1 LLSNCCDPRGCI
13 QELGGEGIFVNCI
26 APGSVIT
33 EGTQNL
39 WGKKADEPSTDDDD
53 DSESSDEATYDASS
67 NQGSVYSGNT
77 DRMMEMIP
85 AGRPGQGDDIAQGVL
100 FLAGSNY
107 TNGHC
112 LVIDGGWSI
121 SIRPF

>member
-1 LLSNCCDPRGCI
+1 MGFGAAKAGVVNMTQCMAL
-13 QELGGEGIFVNCI
+13 ELGDEGSFVNCI

-33 EGTQNL
+33 EGTRIL
-39 WGKKADEPSTDDDD
+39 WGNKDASSS
-53 DSESSDEATYDASS
+53 DSEQYDGGS

-77 DRMMEMIP
+77 GRMMEMIP
-85 AGRPGQGDDIAQGVL
+85 AGRPGQGDDIAMGVL

-112 LVIDGGWSI
+112 LVIDGGCVYPTVLMAGS
-121 SIRPF
+121 